1 MSFTE
6 TTFIGIGLLTTNMTT
21 RVEPD
26 ADAASVLPRG
36 LSPVRDPD
44 GLQGKPR
51 GRAFEEIPVDE
62 L

>member
-1 MSFTE
+1 
-6 TTFIGIGLLTTNMTT
+6 MTT

-51 GRAFEEIPVDE
+51 GGAVEAIPVDE